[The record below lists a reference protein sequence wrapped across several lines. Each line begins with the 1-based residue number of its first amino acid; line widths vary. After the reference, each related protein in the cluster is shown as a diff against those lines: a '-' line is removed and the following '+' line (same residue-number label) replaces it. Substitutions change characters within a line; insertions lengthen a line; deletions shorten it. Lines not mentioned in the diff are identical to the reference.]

1 MLEKL
6 TEQEFNTFSENHK
19 NSLFFQSSYWGKLK
33 GGTGWKHELVGLKE
47 NGQVKAASLL
57 LSKKIPIFNQYIF
70 YSPRGFLLDYNDK
83 DLVKQYTEEINK
95 YVKNERGIF
104 FKINPLIIY
113 QERDKDGCVVED
125 GINNEELVEYLK
137 KLGYQHTGFTITY
150 GKDLEPRWISVLDVK
165 NKTEEQI
172 LKNMRS
178 TARWGI
184 QNSYKHGLELVELG
198 KDRIKEFKNLMQH
211 TGERRG
217 FIDRPLSYYQK
228 MYEEF
233 SKDDK
238 IKIMIVELNTSKYI
252 ENLNIQYNETN
263 KKKES
268 VKKEGLKKE
277 LENQLEAI
285 QKKIKEIEKIKSEKG
300 EKIIVAGGL
309 FMTFGTQVV
318 SLFGASYREYMK
330 FNGQYFLN
338 FEMIKYAIKNGYEK
352 YNFYGITGEF
362 NKESPMYGLFDFKRS
377 FGADVEE
384 LVGEFTYVTNHFYNS
399 IYNIMFKTYRTIK
412 RLHK

>member
-6 TEQEFNTFSENHK
+6 TEQEFNAFSKTHK

-33 GGTGWKHELVGLKE
+33 SGTGWKYDLVGLKKD
-47 NGQVKAASLL
+47 GKVKASSLL

-83 DLVKQYTEEINK
+83 DLIKQYTEEIKK
-95 YVKNERGIF
+95 YVKKEKGIF

-113 QERDKDGCVVED
+113 QERDKNGCVVEK
-125 GINNEELVEYLK
+125 GVHNTRLVEYLK
-137 KLGYQHTGFTITY
+137 ELGYQHTGFTTTY
-150 GKDLEPRWISVLDVK
+150 GQDLEPRWISVLDIK
-165 NKTEEQI
+165 NKTEDEI

-184 QNSYKHGLELVELG
+184 QNSYKHGLELIELD
-198 KDRIKEFKNLMQH
+198 KDKIEKFKELMQH
-211 TGERRG
+211 TGQRRG

-238 IKIMIVELNTSKYI
+238 IKIMIVELNTLKYI
-252 ENLNIQYNETN
+252 ENLNIQYNETM
-263 KKKES
+263 KKIES
-268 VKKEGLKKE
+268 VKKEGLRKE
-277 LENQLEAI
+277 LESQLESI
-285 QKKIKEIEKIKSEKG
+285 QKKIKEIEKIKSQKG
-300 EKIIVAGGL
+300 EKITVAGGL

-377 FGADVEE
+377 FGAEVEE
-384 LVGEFTYVTNHFYNS
+384 LVGEFTYITNHFYNN
-399 IYNIMFKTYRTIK
+399 IYNIMFKTYRAIK
-412 RLHK
+412 RMRK

>member
-137 KLGYQHTGFTITY
+137 KLGYQHTGFTIKY

-165 NKTEEQI
+165 NKTEEQT

-198 KDRIKEFKNLMQH
+198 KDRIKEFKDLMQH

-300 EKIIVAGGL
+300 EKITVAGGL

-377 FGADVEE
+377 FGANVEE